1 VGVGRCAEKFPNR
14 VIPQA
19 ISAERGGT
27 CCRRGWQDERSDL
40 GREQDRNTPTSHG
53 NAAPTIGVAPTSV
66 RDFGAA
72 RLRGRAHREPVDRAA
87 TAVSE
92 ATDLARRLIERA
104 RRDETQIS
112 VTLSVSFGCPFEG
125 AVDPEKVLEIAKQV
139 LRKGPD
145 ELVFADTIGVGVPA
159 QVRELIGAVSDHET
173 VIGCHFHD
181 TRNTGI
187 ANAIAAVEAGATLLD
202 ASVGGTGGGPFA
214 PRATG
219 NIATE
224 DLIYALDSM
233 GFETGVDLK
242 ALIGCAEWLAG
253 KLGKELPGRVYKAGA
268 FEQVAG

>member
-53 NAAPTIGVAPTSV
+53 NAAPTIGVAPKSV
-66 RDFGAA
+66 RDFGVAG
-72 RLRGRAHREPVDRAA
+72 LRGRAHREPVDRAA
-87 TAVSE
+87 TAVAE

-187 ANAIAAVEAGATLLD
+187 ANAIAAIEAGATLLD
-202 ASVGGTGGGPFA
+202 ASVGGTGGVRSHRGQPA
-214 PRATG
+214 TSRPRISSTRSTAWVSRRGLT
-219 NIATE
+219 
-224 DLIYALDSM
+224 
-233 GFETGVDLK
+233 
-242 ALIGCAEWLAG
+242 
-253 KLGKELPGRVYKAGA
+253 
-268 FEQVAG
+268 